1 MYTAYIG
8 IGSNLGDRKN
18 NCARAID
25 LLKQQGVSIKKCS
38 SLRET
43 QPWGLQ
49 DQPLFL
55 NMAIEIET
63 DNTPNELLTL
73 VKDIETKIGRQ
84 KSFPWGPRVVD
95 LDILFFNEVVIQS
108 QELTI
113 PHPYMHNRA
122 FVLEPM
128 QEIAPDL
135 VHPVL
140 KKSMRELFRNLTEN
154 H

>member
-8 IGSNLGDRKN
+8 IGSNLGDRQN
-18 NCARAID
+18 NCERAID

-55 NMAIEIET
+55 NMAVEIET
-63 DNTPNELLTL
+63 DYTPNELLTL

-84 KSFPWGPRVVD
+84 KSSPWGPRVVD
-95 LDILFFNEVVIQS
+95 LDILVFNEVIIQS
-108 QELTI
+108 QQLTI
-113 PHPYMHNRA
+113 PHPYMHKRA

-135 VHPVL
+135 IHPVL
-140 KKSMRELFRNLTEN
+140 KKSMRELFRNFTEN
-154 H
+154 Q

>member
-1 MYTAYIG
+1 MYIAYIG

-18 NCARAID
+18 NCERAIE
-25 LLKQQGVSIKKCS
+25 LLKRRGISIKKRS
-38 SLRET
+38 SLHET
-43 QPWGLQ
+43 QPWGVRN
-49 DQPLFL
+49 QPLFL

-63 DNTPNELLTL
+63 DYTPKELLTI
-73 VKDIETKIGRQ
+73 VKDIEAKIGRQ
-84 KSFPWGPRVVD
+84 KTFPWGPRVVD
-95 LDILFFNEVVIQS
+95 LDILIFNEMVIRS

-113 PHPYMHNRA
+113 PHPYMHKRE
-122 FVLEPM
+122 FVLEPL

-140 KKSMRELFRNLTEN
+140 KRSMRELLNACTEN